1 MQTTNPTVQV
11 AVRLKPLI
19 EGDSILQNSDLKL
32 ENNLIVTPTHTF
44 EFNHCFGI
52 SSTQEEIFN
61 IVTPFLNNFVE
72 GYNCTILAYGQT
84 GSGKTHTMGTTA
96 KMESDSGIIPRA
108 CEYIFHAVNEKAQTH
123 PSFDFDLEMSF
134 LEIYNEE
141 IFDLLDSNRKSG
153 QRLALRSGRAG
164 SAPIFAG
171 LTLKKVEDM
180 AQIESLLTRGAKQRQ
195 TASTAMNSQ
204 SSRSHAIFSLSLSQS
219 YEVEGK
225 KIFLGSKLNFV
236 DLAGSER
243 LKSTKSVGERIKEGI
258 SINSGLLTLGKVIN
272 ILASHA
278 AGSTP
283 KHVPYRES
291 KLTRILQ
298 DSLGGNS
305 QTLMIAC
312 VNSTISDLSET
323 TSTLQFATRAMSVRT
338 NARVQ
343 QTFED
348 FSSETLR
355 EQLEIMGEKLLEAQA
370 QLEQSEIAKSNL
382 SMELEH
388 KHNICLDMQGHI
400 EILLAEI
407 SELREERFIIAE
419 SMGKAEVDTRLQE
432 LEELLASRDAEFEQ
446 VAQDYQIQLKELYA
460 LVQQASSKKPSQKEP
475 ASVDLNGM
483 VSPTPTHGS
492 DDDAKPTLQQLKN
505 SLQKSLHPKDQTEKD
520 WSSISAAIQRQLL
533 SIDGT
538 VGFDIEI
545 QNFLNWLSGWLSGHS
560 ARNRKQSVHIAP
572 WDRDISIKDIN
583 PSSNGEISV
592 IAKQLAALAKVAAN
606 RLEGCHDEIASE
618 CLKNI
623 TDLIKPSTSDD
634 VDVALFWEKYR
645 HIESSISWLEGW
657 MEGTINVSNLP
668 GQFMD
673 SEATK
678 DAEQF
683 KYQSAIYFT
692 RLNDIEQTLNKIGDV
707 HSKLWSL
714 ERKSLKGLSN
724 VDIEIR
730 DTLTIAL
737 SQLSDKIEELIT
749 VFNELKTTKQESTA
763 KDIKELSL
771 KTVQS
776 AISKNVAY
784 HHVLNKVLDSSRV
797 LESDLQLLYSK
808 ISKGEDVQRADTSK
822 DAEVASDSL
831 TFFQKVFQELTT
843 EIEQMVELDKRL
855 QDSESRLR
863 SRDLYLQNT
872 IIETA
877 KRVHTLE
884 QTVAELQNEKED
896 LLNRLENSSPVLRK
910 STSLNKMNSQEMQEE
925 MEVDQWLRE
934 VKNKKEDTDDKA
946 DMDALFA
953 LTQTLTTLAEEKE
966 LLEADLCIVRLQ
978 VEHLEAVSKERDA
991 VLADLITKRD
1001 SASARQ
1007 SYSSSNTGRSVPSW
1021 GSVRQ

>member
-11 AVRLKPLI
+11 AVRLKPSI
-19 EGDSILQNSDLKL
+19 EDGVIVQNSDLKL
-32 ENNLIVTPTHTF
+32 EKNTIVTPTHSF
-44 EFNHCFGI
+44 QFNHCFGI
-52 SSTQEEIFN
+52 SSTQEEISE
-61 IVTPFLNNFVE
+61 IVTPYLDKFIE
-72 GYNCTILAYGQT
+72 GFNCTVLAYGQT

-96 KMESDSGIIPRA
+96 KIENDSGIIPRA
-108 CEYIFHAVNEKAQTH
+108 CEYLFTVIQEKARA
-123 PSFDFDLEMSF
+123 SSAYDYDIEMSF

-141 IFDLLDSNRKSG
+141 IFDLLDNNRKSG
-153 QRLALRSGRAG
+153 QRLALRTGRAG
-164 SAPIFAG
+164 SAPISSG

-180 AQIESLLTRGAKQRQ
+180 AQIESLLSKGAKHRQ

-219 YEVEGK
+219 YEVDGK

-272 ILASHA
+272 ILASQA
-278 AGSTP
+278 NGASP

-291 KLTRILQ
+291 KLTRLLQ

-312 VNSTISDLSET
+312 VNSTISDISET

-338 NARVQ
+338 NARAQ
-343 QTFED
+343 QTIED
-348 FSSETLR
+348 LSSDTLR
-355 EQLEIMGEKLLEAQA
+355 EQLEFMGEKLLEAQA
-370 QLEQSEIAKSNL
+370 KLQESEIAKSNL
-382 SMELEH
+382 SMELDY

-419 SMGKAEVDTRLQE
+419 NMGKTEYDSRLLE
-432 LEELLASRDAEFEQ
+432 LEELLSSRDAEFEQ

-460 LVQQASSKKPSQKEP
+460 LVQEASTKKAPQNEP
-475 ASVDLNGM
+475 TVVDPNGM

-505 SLQKSLHPKDQTEKD
+505 SLQKSLFSKEGTEND
-520 WSSISAAIQRQLL
+520 LSSISAAIQRQLL

-538 VGFDIEI
+538 VGFDVEI

-560 ARNRKQSVHIAP
+560 TRNRAQSVHIAP
-572 WDRDISIKDIN
+572 WDREFSVKN
-583 PSSNGEISV
+583 VNSLNNSEIPV
-592 IAKQLAALAKVAAN
+592 IVKQFAALIKVAKN
-606 RLEGCHDEIASE
+606 RLENCPDGMATG

-623 TDLIKPSTSDD
+623 MELIEPFSSDK
-634 VDVALFWEKYR
+634 VDYNLFWEKYR
-645 HIESSISWLEGW
+645 QVESSISWLEGW
-657 MEGTINVSNLP
+657 MEGTINVTDFA
-668 GQFMD
+668 GQIMD

-678 DAEQF
+678 DADQF
-683 KYQSAIYFT
+683 KYQSTLYFT

-714 ERKSLKGLSN
+714 ERSALKGLRN

-730 DTLTIAL
+730 DSLTIAL
-737 SQLSDKIEELIT
+737 SQISDKIEELVT

-776 AISKNVAY
+776 ATSKNVAF
-784 HHVLNKVLDSSRV
+784 HHVLTKVLDSSRI
-797 LESDLQLLYSK
+797 LESDLQLLFSK
-808 ISKGEDVQRADTSK
+808 ISKGEDMSK
-822 DAEVASDSL
+822 PDPANQSETASDSL
-831 TFFQKVFQELTT
+831 TFFQKVFQELTS
-843 EIEQMVELDKRL
+843 EIEQMVDLDKRL

-863 SRDLYLQNT
+863 SRDVYLQNT

-896 LLNRLENSSPVLRK
+896 LLSRLENNSPVLRQP
-910 STSLNKMNSQEMQEE
+910 SLTKMNSREIEEE
-925 MEVDQWLRE
+925 MEVEQWLSQ
-934 VKNKKEDTDDKA
+934 VKTKKEDTDDKA

-1001 SASARQ
+1001 SASVRQ

-1021 GSVRQ
+1021 GSNRQ